1 MRPFVKKTSLK
12 ALRQASGYS
21 GSLSN
26 LRVQWARPEIGRH
39 PLANWAENQLSA
51 NASTQAD
58 VLERYK
64 EALKKKVEA
73 EGVKTVDELKE
84 KLAPEIEETLK
95 KLNESDPLA
104 KVLERAWDDKK
115 TILKEGGEAAKSL
128 TEKLGEVP
136 PIPKNELKNL
146 DSFVKLEKF
155 KELGKQEIEFLWRAR
170 HVSNE
175 RALCAVI
182 DPQMF
187 YKMYLN
193 GRKHPMFI
201 LPLPKG
207 EDGCEI
213 HIVQWN
219 FIGEHLTHVIFTT
232 LAEFKLHQDYARP
245 HTTLMLHTDLAA
257 EKDAVLMNGQV
268 EKDSAMSLQDA
279 QFLILALQEFYGAT
293 IADAKT
299 TERRQ
304 ALLQAFTEGSDNF
317 PIDAVVDEVET
328 FTK

>member
-1 MRPFVKKTSLK
+1 MRPFLKKAPIK

-26 LRVQWARPEIGRH
+26 LRVQWARPDIGR
-39 PLANWAENQLSA
+39 NSLSA

-58 VLERYK
+58 VLARYQDK
-64 EALKKKVEA
+64 LKQKAAA
-73 EGVKTVDELKE
+73 EGVESVDELKE
-84 KLAPEIEETLK
+84 KLAPEIEATLK

-104 KVLERAWDDKK
+104 KVLEQAWSDKK
-115 TILKEGGEAAKSL
+115 TILEEGGEEAKTL

-136 PIPKNELKNL
+136 PVPKNELKNL
-146 DSFVKLEKF
+146 DSFVKLDKF

-170 HVSNE
+170 HINNE
-175 RALCAVI
+175 RALCAIVG
-182 DPQMF
+182 PELF
-187 YKMYLN
+187 YKMFLN
-193 GRKHPMFI
+193 GRKHPMFV

-207 EDGCEI
+207 DEGCEM

-219 FIGEHLTHVIFTT
+219 FVGEHLTHVIFTT
-232 LAEFKLHQDYARP
+232 LAEFKLHQDFARP
-245 HTTLMLHTDLAA
+245 HTTLMFHTDLAV
-257 EKDAVLMNGQV
+257 EKDCVLLNGQV

-293 IADAKT
+293 ITDPET
-299 TERRQ
+299 TKRRQ
-304 ALLQAFTEGSDNF
+304 ALLRSFTEGSDNF
-317 PIDAVVDEVET
+317 PIDMVIEEIET